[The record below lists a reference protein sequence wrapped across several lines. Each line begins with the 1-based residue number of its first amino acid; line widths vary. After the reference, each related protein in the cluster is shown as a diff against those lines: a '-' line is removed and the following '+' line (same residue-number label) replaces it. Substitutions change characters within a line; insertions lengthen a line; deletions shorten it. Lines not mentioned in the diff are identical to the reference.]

1 LVIKGRLIGKPRI
14 FGKFNYGGDLKNKL
28 TTDGCHMNKLGNIMM
43 AKGVLRAFG
52 MSEAK
57 IALPG
62 KRWLQ

>member
-1 LVIKGRLIGKPRI
+1 
-14 FGKFNYGGDLKNKL
+14 
-28 TTDGCHMNKLGNIMM
+28 MNKLGNIMM

>member
-1 LVIKGRLIGKPRI
+1 LVIRKPINRQTEDLRQVQLWRRLS
-14 FGKFNYGGDLKNKL
+14 KL